1 MSETER
7 QKIVRTLKS
16 LYDLEVSAFVY
27 GGRGYSPYASRDA
40 LTKFNAQL
48 KRAEQLEPTIADF
61 EFSIPDKGS
70 NVVTPHAELLNA
82 LKMALETLAPD
93 TIPQLRDYEQERRRS
108 YAEEGRF
115 AEGLDRDD
123 SVDDILR
130 LEEYFRD
137 PRIGEN
143 LLRVGDSGVA
153 SRNIRHA
160 LRSLGYEIAPGD
172 LYDEELELRVIS
184 FQKEYG
190 HNVVDGQI
198 GPGTRRR
205 LTRAVLAKLG
215 PSFFAR
221 LEPPQRPSS
230 PRVFLSYAWEDGK
243 IVDKLDQW
251 LRDQD
256 IRVWRDSREFVP
268 GKQIPDLI
276 KTAIREADKVVA
288 VYSRRSKGRDWPA
301 FEIKIA
307 EELERDGKEVL
318 IYLVLDDTPLPSHDP
333 LRLAVMGN
341 GRTLKEVGQDL
352 LHGILGW
359 RREVQRIEYDENEV
373 IG

>member
-1 MSETER
+1 VWQRLTVTKGVIGIKWIHEDSPER
-7 QKIVRTLKS
+7 
-16 LYDLEVSAFVY
+16 
-27 GGRGYSPYASRDA
+27 
-40 LTKFNAQL
+40 
-48 KRAEQLEPTIADF
+48 F
-61 EFSIPDKGS
+61 E
-70 NVVTPHAELLNA
+70 A
-82 LKMALETLAPD
+82 
-93 TIPQLRDYEQERRRS
+93 
-108 YAEEGRF
+108 
-115 AEGLDRDD
+115 
-123 SVDDILR
+123 
-130 LEEYFRD
+130 YFRD
-137 PRIGEN
+137 PRVGEN

-153 SRNIRHA
+153 CRNIRNA

-172 LYDEELELRVIS
+172 SYDEELELRVIS

-190 HNVVDGQI
+190 HNIIDGQI

-205 LTRAVLAKLG
+205 LTRAVLAKVG

-221 LEPPQRPSS
+221 LESPQKPSS

-251 LRDQD
+251 LRDQN
-256 IRVWRDSREFVP
+256 IRVWRDTREFAP

-276 KTAIREADKVVA
+276 RTAIREADKVVA

-307 EELERDGKEVL
+307 EELEKDGKEVL
-318 IYLVLDDTPLPSHDP
+318 IYLALDDTPLPSHDP
-333 LRLAVMGN
+333 HRLAVMGK
-341 GRTLKEVGQDL
+341 GRTLKEVGNDL